1 MLSYVYLEARN
12 IDYLNIYSQMT
23 KDSST
28 SLKKTIEWLFYPR
41 LRWVYHLLF
50 WMFIYLDEIL
60 SFVGLTE
67 EMEDV
72 WTTPFSLSIDMVVVY
87 TTIYILLPLFL
98 LRGRILIFVL
108 SSLFLITL
116 DTIIQLLLWID
127 FEMIEDEP
135 WTVLV
140 TIFLGTFVNFG
151 LTVGFAAGIKIFK
164 NYTLSESRLQQMETD
179 NLKTELTYLKNQI
192 NPHFLFNSLNN
203 IYVLNRKDSKMAS
216 ESILLL
222 SDLLRYQ
229 LYECNHETVSLDGEI
244 EYVKNFLDLDQLRKD
259 NTELIFNVEGSTAGL
274 RIAPYV
280 FLPFIENAI
289 KHGSSADNEKGY
301 LKINIKTDKEQL
313 TFVVENSKP
322 KLPLPTEVGGIG
334 LVNVKRRLELVY
346 PEQYQL
352 SIDNAEKYYK
362 VSLSIDLNQN
372 EI

>member
-1 MLSYVYLEARN
+1 
-12 IDYLNIYSQMT
+12 MT

-28 SLKKTIEWLFYPR
+28 SLKKTIEWLFYPK

-50 WMFIYLDEIL
+50 WIFIYIDEVL
-60 SFVGLTE
+60 SLLGLTE
-67 EMEDV
+67 QMEDM
-72 WTTPFSLSIDMVVVY
+72 WTTPFSLAIDMLVVY

-98 LRGRILIFVL
+98 LRGRVLIFIL
-108 SSLFLITL
+108 SSLLLISL
-116 DTIIQLLLWID
+116 DTIIQMLLWTE
-127 FEMIEDEP
+127 FEELQECEWNILMTYFI
-135 WTVLV
+135 TL
-140 TIFLGTFVNFG
+140 FVNFG

-164 NYTLSESRLQQMETD
+164 NYTLNESRLKQMETD
-179 NLKTELTYLKNQI
+179 SLKTELTYLKNQI

-203 IYVLNRKDSKMAS
+203 IYVLNRKDTKMAS

-229 LYECNHETVSLDGEI
+229 LYECNHETVSLNGEI
-244 EYVKNFLDLDQLRKD
+244 EYIKNFLDLDQLRKD
-259 NTELIFNVEGSTAGL
+259 NMELIFNVEGSTSGL

-289 KHGSSADNEKGY
+289 KHSSSADNEKGY
-301 LKINIKTDKEQL
+301 LKINIKTQEQEL
-313 TFVVENSKP
+313 NFSVENSKP
-322 KLPLPTEVGGIG
+322 RLPLPTEVGGIG

-372 EI
+372 RI